1 MISFIVPAHNEQA
14 CLGRTLQAIH
24 ESARVV
30 GQPHEIIVVDDAS
43 TDATAEIARQN
54 DARVVSVNHRQIAAT
69 RNSGGRAA
77 KGECFFFVDADTTI
91 NPRAVAAAL
100 RYMDK
105 GAVGGGA
112 PTWFDEND
120 AVPAVIRPL
129 GFPARIITKLVG
141 FTGGAFM
148 FCTREAF
155 HATGG
160 FNERLYWAEEGSFA
174 LRLKREGRF
183 VVLWES
189 VLTSPRRFRTLSGP
203 KALGIFARMVSSP
216 FKIFTR
222 RESVEKIWYDSNRDG
237 NEKAAGSLA
246 AKAIGA
252 ILLLILLVIITEPV
266 WGLTPWSLTPLSSPL
281 GKVRF
286 VVSAFLCHLG
296 LLFWPVGVLLLV
308 NLLRQKRWTGWV
320 QSGALIVFLWWQA
333 WGATHGV
340 VRTWT
345 QVGRWITHFHAAGDP
360 AASKDLLAAR
370 AASGVRAIHGT
381 QLSHLHARRGEE
393 AVRRR
398 TRQGAFP
405 QSARSTRRAPLAS
418 SRNQRQT
425 VGH

>member
-14 CLGRTLQAIH
+14 CLPRTLRAIH

-30 GQPHEIIVVDDAS
+30 GQPYEIIVVDDAS

-54 DARVVSVNHRQIAAT
+54 NARVVSVNHRQIAAT
-69 RNSGGRAA
+69 RNAGGRAA
-77 KGECFFFVDADTTI
+77 RGERFFFVDADTTA

-148 FCTREAF
+148 FCTSEAF
-155 HATGG
+155 HATRG

-183 VVLWES
+183 VVLWER
-189 VLTSPRRFRTLSGP
+189 VLTSGRRFRTLSGP
-203 KALGIFARMVSSP
+203 KALGILVRMVSSP
-216 FKIFTR
+216 SKIFTR
-222 RESVEKIWYDSNRDG
+222 RESVEKIWYDSNR
-237 NEKAAGSLA
+237 AAGAQTPGSLTA
-246 AKAIGA
+246 RSVGA

-266 WGLTPWSLTPLSSPL
+266 WGFIPWSLTPLTSPL
-281 GKVRF
+281 GKTRF
-286 VVSAFLCHLG
+286 VVSAFLCHVG
-296 LLFWPVGVLLLV
+296 LLFWPLGILLLV
-308 NLLRQKRWTGWV
+308 NLMRQKRWTGLF
-320 QSGALIVFLWWQA
+320 QSGALIAFLWWQA

-340 VRTWT
+340 IRTWT
-345 QVGRWITHFHAAGDP
+345 QVGRWMGN
-360 AASKDLLAAR
+360 L
-370 AASGVRAIHGT
+370 
-381 QLSHLHARRGEE
+381 
-393 AVRRR
+393 
-398 TRQGAFP
+398 
-405 QSARSTRRAPLAS
+405 
-418 SRNQRQT
+418 
-425 VGH
+425 